1 MIQFNNEALRNTTS
15 IEAAAEEHENNKG
28 KFIFESKAE
37 LEACLDVRHAGEVL
51 FAGSVAKQFD
61 CEVSRVFE
69 LIDENSQDYE
79 AVMKIVFDDFRNKR
93 MDD

>member
-51 FAGSVAKQFD
+51 FAGSV
-61 CEVSRVFE
+61 
-69 LIDENSQDYE
+69 
-79 AVMKIVFDDFRNKR
+79 
-93 MDD
+93 